1 MMRAWPVWVAAV
13 WLVSLSTVGFVV
25 VPQLF
30 LYLPTPVLA
39 GNMAAHLF
47 STQTII
53 SAACALLLL
62 LLVRSDKALVPVDIA
77 PAATLLIVAGLL
89 CALLAEL
96 GVAPHIVARENLR
109 LWHTVGTVLY
119 ALQWGCACML
129 LVQLTRKRS
138 HPAA

>member
-30 LYLPTPVLA
+30 LYLPTPAMA

-62 LLVRSDKALVPVDIA
+62 LLVRSNKSLVPVDIA

-89 CALLAEL
+89 FALLVEL
-96 GVAPHIVARENLR
+96 GVAPRIVARENLR
-109 LWHTVGTVLY
+109 LWHTVGTALY

-138 HPAA
+138 HPAT